1 MDVTRRATCP
11 PEVAW
16 TVLAD
21 VATWPRWGPS
31 VTAVRLDGCALG
43 PGARGRLRTTGGL
56 WLPFEITRWEEGRR
70 WDWRVAGVP
79 ATGHRVAPDGDG
91 CLVTFEVPWL
101 AAPYVA
107 VCRIALRRLA
117 EILEQEPR

>member
-1 MDVTRRATCP
+1 VEVTRRATCP

-16 TVLAD
+16 TVLTD

-31 VTAVRLDGCALG
+31 VTAVRLDGPELG
-43 PGARGRLRTTGGL
+43 PGARGQVRTPGGL
-56 WLPFEITRWEEGRR
+56 WLPFAITGWEEGRR

-79 ATGHRVAPDGDG
+79 ATGHRVAPDGAG
-91 CLVTFEVPWL
+91 CRVTFEVPWP

-107 VCRIALRRLA
+107 VCRMALRRLA
-117 EILEQEPR
+117 DLLDEAPR